1 MAWVAAALLLAA
13 AVAPSQGARV
23 LLDLQ
28 DLHPVE
34 PGTMPDAAAM
44 AGTEAAFAADAQGY
58 AEMTAASTSADVAMD
73 ASAALNSA
81 AAMEASGAA
90 EVPVEEAAAAE
101 VPVEAAAAAEV
112 PVEDVAAAVPAEGGG
127 GTYGDDEYDCGWE
140 DWDQPDA
147 DTWFYD
153 GAEGGAYEADYTGWT
168 WDDPI
173 DMEGDHAWDEEW
185 VPERDDSFNGMMDAT
200 WTALD
205 THVAPSISQQTTY
218 SKAVV
223 RAGVS
228 QVLNIEDH
236 PRNYLLLEVLTVLPL
251 LPPLMLVAFLMRAAS
266 QTLTMH
272 HLVQFACLFCAGY
285 SGLLIVAAQLTG
297 DDPLAAFQFMAG
309 HGAYIK
315 YQFLVAAAYSLF
327 LMLLYINVCVQRC
340 GSGALIQ
347 QILGTSV
354 GLHYYL
360 STFHPAM
367 IALAPEPV
375 LGLPTGMT
383 TYFMQLSVFFVMA
396 VVPPR
401 SKETV
406 EDEED
411 DKTLG
416 AGKGQD

>member
-1 MAWVAAALLLAA
+1 
-13 AVAPSQGARV
+13 
-23 LLDLQ
+23 
-28 DLHPVE
+28 
-34 PGTMPDAAAM
+34 
-44 AGTEAAFAADAQGY
+44 
-58 AEMTAASTSADVAMD
+58 MD

-127 GTYGDDEYDCGWE
+127 GTYGDDEYDFGWE

-153 GAEGGAYEADYTGWT
+153 GAEGGYVSGSPLVRLVRTAVATALRPLGQSNQLTCVHVCVLRVGSHDDFRAYEADYTGWT

-236 PRNYLLLEVLTVLPL
+236 PRNYVRAFSPSLALHPPSLPL
-251 LPPLMLVAFLMRAAS
+251 CP
-266 QTLTMH
+266 
-272 HLVQFACLFCAGY
+272 CA
-285 SGLLIVAAQLTG
+285 L
-297 DDPLAAFQFMAG
+297 
-309 HGAYIK
+309 
-315 YQFLVAAAYSLF
+315 
-327 LMLLYINVCVQRC
+327 C
-340 GSGALIQ
+340 
-347 QILGTSV
+347 
-354 GLHYYL
+354 
-360 STFHPAM
+360 
-367 IALAPEPV
+367 E
-375 LGLPTGMT
+375 
-383 TYFMQLSVFFVMA
+383 
-396 VVPPR
+396 
-401 SKETV
+401 
-406 EDEED
+406 
-411 DKTLG
+411 
-416 AGKGQD
+416 